1 MHRILNRL
9 AILTALSLGILA
21 QQVVLP
27 TPNGVNTRARI
38 VEPAE
43 KVANPVAVVLDV
55 QGTCNISNDGTN
67 FRPLQ
72 KSAELAE
79 GTTIQTTTSGR
90 ADIFLKQMATTVRL
104 KPNSEITLNRVTQKK
119 DQRDEVKTIVNV
131 RKGKLLTVVH
141 ANVPGSS
148 LDIKNAAGKTLTDT
162 VAGGHYMVSADKIE
176 KTGAARTFDA
186 KTTAAIKDHMDID
199 ELHALTETWKD
210 SENPA
215 SKP

>member
-1 MHRILNRL
+1 MQRILNRF
-9 AILTALSLGILA
+9 AILVAVNFGVLA
-21 QQVVLP
+21 QPVVIP
-27 TPNGVNTRARI
+27 TPSEVNTRARI

-55 QGTCNISNDGTN
+55 QGVCKISNDGKN

-72 KSAELAE
+72 KSSELAE
-79 GTTIQTTTSGR
+79 GTTIQTTTSGT
-90 ADIFLKQMATTVRL
+90 ADIFLKRMATTVRL
-104 KPNSEITLNRVTQKK
+104 KPNSEITVNRVTQKK
-119 DQRDEVKTIVNV
+119 DQREEVKTSVNV
-131 RKGKLLTVVH
+131 RKGKMLTVVH
-141 ANVPGSS
+141 ANVPGST
-148 LDIKNAAGKTLTDT
+148 LDIKNAAGKTLTDA

-176 KTGAARTFDA
+176 KASSSKTFDA

>member
-1 MHRILNRL
+1 MAAVN
-9 AILTALSLGILA
+9 LGVLA

-27 TPNGVNTRARI
+27 TPNGINTRSRV

-43 KVANPVAVVLDV
+43 KVANAVAIVLDV
-55 QGTCNISNDGTN
+55 QGVVKISNDGKN
-67 FRPLQ
+67 FRPL
-72 KSAELAE
+72 KTSAELAE
-79 GTTIQTTTSGR
+79 GCTIQTTTSGV
-90 ADIFLKQMATTVRL
+90 ADIFLKRMGTTVRL

-119 DQRDEVKTIVNV
+119 DQREEVNTIVNV
-131 RKGKLLTVVH
+131 RKGKMLTVVH

-176 KTGAARTFDA
+176 KVSASKTFDN

-210 SENPA
+210 SENRGSQP
-215 SKP
+215 